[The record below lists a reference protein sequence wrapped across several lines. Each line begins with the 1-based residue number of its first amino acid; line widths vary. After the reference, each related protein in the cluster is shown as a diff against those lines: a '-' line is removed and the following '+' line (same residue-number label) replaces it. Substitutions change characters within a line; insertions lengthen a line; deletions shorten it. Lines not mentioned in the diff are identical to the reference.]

1 MNTFEQWE
9 RLTDFEKFVSINTP
23 LGLNSEGLWR
33 FDWAKNKGL
42 LPDDE
47 TPEKVVEHVWQKE
60 VIEYCTVD
68 GGVLFD
74 VDDVEVL

>member
-9 RLTDFEKFVSINTP
+9 KLTDFEKFVSISTP
-23 LGLNSEGLWR
+23 LGLNSDGLWR
-33 FDWAKNKGL
+33 FNWAMEKGI
-42 LPDDE
+42 LPADE
-47 TPEKVVEHVWQKE
+47 TPEKVLEHVWEKE

-74 VDDVEVL
+74 IDDVELL

>member
-1 MNTFEQWE
+1 MRTFEQ
-9 RLTDFEKFVSINTP
+9 FVAISTP
-23 LGLNSEGLWR
+23 LGLKADALDR
-33 FDWAKNKGL
+33 FDWAMSKGL

-47 TPEKVVEHVWQKE
+47 TPEKVLEHVWQKE

-74 VDDVEVL
+74 IDDVEIL

>member
-1 MNTFEQWE
+1 MVERTFEQ
-9 RLTDFEKFVSINTP
+9 FVAISTP
-23 LGLNSEGLWR
+23 LGLKGDALDR
-33 FDWAKNKGL
+33 FDWAMEKGL

-47 TPEKVVEHVWQKE
+47 TPEKVLEHVWQKE

-74 VDDVEVL
+74 IDDVEIL

>member
-1 MNTFEQWE
+1 MQTFDEWE
-9 RLTDFEKFVSINTP
+9 KLTDFEKFVSINTP

-33 FDWAKNKGL
+33 FDWAKDKGW

-74 VDDVEVL
+74 IDDVEVS